1 MTLEEALR
9 ALQPLLGD
17 AVVVHA
23 NGYISRQSFTVED
36 RPGNFYMIGS
46 MGLASSIG
54 LGVALS
60 RPDRR
65 VVIYDGDGNL
75 LMNLGSAAMI
85 AFTRPANLVHVV
97 FDNGVYASTGNQ
109 PAISGQVALD
119 RIAEAAG
126 YVTSRRAR
134 TPEELAAAFAAGLEA
149 GGPAFILAE
158 VAVEEG
164 PFRAGRVT
172 HTPEEIRDRFAAAIA
187 DPARAGS
194 GAPREAP

>member
-1 MTLEEALR
+1 MV

-23 NGYISRQSFTVED
+23 NGHISRRSFTVED

-54 LGVALS
+54 LGVALA

-65 VVIYDGDGNL
+65 VVLYDGDGNL

-85 AFTRPANLVHVV
+85 AHTRPENLVHVV

-109 PAISGQVALD
+109 PAISQTVALEKV
-119 RIAEAAG
+119 AEATG
-126 YVTSRRAR
+126 YTRSLRAA
-134 TPEELAAAFAAGLEA
+134 TPEALAQAFTDCLEQP
-149 GGPAFILAE
+149 GPTFILAE
-158 VAVEEG
+158 IEVETG
-164 PFRAGRVT
+164 PFKAGRVT
-172 HTPEEIRDRFAAAIA
+172 HTPEEIRDRFSAAI
-187 DPARAGS
+187 
-194 GAPREAP
+194 